1 MLVKNLMDRLQ
12 PGMLY
17 QRSDVRAVYGK
28 NPEAYAVTGVVLEHV
43 RTDNDGEDTLLVK
56 VVEFT
61 IKSTYSTDFVNG
73 GVHRLL
79 QPDDDL
85 TMLQM
90 SFTDIV
96 EATRECRQLVDQ
108 QAAAA
113 RQTAEAASR
122 VINAIG
128 YFENAIRSYERDA
141 IEIGDQ
147 ATRDA
152 IANIEGA
159 GIGFDIIQMPP
170 AVQEFMNEKGGQS

>member
-17 QRSDVRAVYGK
+17 QRSDVRAAYGK
-28 NPEAYAVTGVVLEHV
+28 NPEAYAVTGVVLDHV
-43 RTDNDGEDTLLVK
+43 RTDNGGEDTLLVK

-61 IKSTYSTDFVNG
+61 IKSIYSTDFVNG

-96 EATRECRQLVDQ
+96 EATRECRQLVDK

-113 RQTAEAASR
+113 RHTAEAASQ

-141 IEIGDQ
+141 IEVGDESVRQ
-147 ATRDA
+147 AV
-152 IANIEGA
+152 ANIEAA

-170 AVQEFMNEKGGQS
+170 AVQEYLDEEGRS